1 VSRALVYGLAVAGES
16 TVRALLRRGVDVVV
30 ADDDVDGRRR
40 ALAGALDVELLDRP
54 DAAVLRDVIA
64 SCDLVSPAPGVPE
77 THAVVAA
84 ARSAGVEVVSEIELA
99 YRWEQERPGGPRP
112 MLAITGTD
120 GKTTTTLLAVEMLR
134 AGGVRTIDA
143 GNTSTPLVDA
153 ITMDLDAFVV
163 ECTSFRLAW
172 TPTFR
177 AEGAAWLNLAPD
189 HLNWHR
195 SMATYEAA
203 KAQVWANQ
211 EPHDVAVG
219 FVDDPI
225 VMRRLR
231 SAPARQVTFGASGA
245 DYRVEH
251 GHLVGPG
258 GAIAS
263 VSAMRRS
270 LPHDLTNALA
280 ASALVLETGLADGE
294 AIVSA
299 LASFTGHR
307 IVSNTSGRGTTSRG
321 TTIRR
326 RPLLTRGRR
335 RPVVR
340 SPRADRRRVRQGR
353 RPDSDGGR
361 RHPRRRGHRDGR
373 YRRCRRRSVRL
384 GASRRDRG
392 GSRRGGR
399 ARGEHRRTG
408 SDRPPVTRMCELRPV
423 HGFRGPRRT
432 ISDHWCS
439 SVSTSTRWSTRC
451 RRPARTERGPN
462 DQHDQRRRSSARNAR
477 STARRRS
484 GAGPRQTHPGPRR
497 TVGQP

>member
-1 VSRALVYGLAVAGES
+1 VYGLAVAGES
-16 TVRALLRRGVDVVV
+16 TVRALLRHGVDVVV

-40 ALAGALDVELLDRP
+40 ALAGELDVELLDRP
-54 DAAVLRDVIA
+54 DAGVLRDVIA

-99 YRWEQERPGGPRP
+99 YRWEQERSGGPRP

-231 SAPARQVTFGASGA
+231 SAPARQVTFGASSA

-251 GHLVGPG
+251 AHLVGPG
-258 GAIAS
+258 GAIAP

-280 ASALVLETGLADGE
+280 ASALVLETGLADAE

-299 LASFTGHR
+299 LASFTGPPHR
-307 IVSNTSGRGTTSRG
+307 LEHIGTWNDIAWYNDSKA
-321 TTIRR
+321 TT
-326 RPLLTRGRR
+326 PHAA
-335 RPVVR
+335 VAAVR
-340 SPRADRRRVRQGR
+340 SFDRLVLIAGGYDKGVDLTPMADDVTRVDAVIAMG
-353 RPDSDGGR
+353 DTADAVAAAFA
-361 RHPRRRGHRDGR
+361 
-373 YRRCRRRSVRL
+373 SVRHVEIVADL
-384 GASRRDRG
+384 AEAVERAASIAGPGATVLLSPGCASFDQYTG
-392 GSRRGGR
+392 FE
-399 ARGEHRRTG
+399 ARGDHFRSLVLERFDVDTMVDTMPATG
-408 SDRPPVTRMCELRPV
+408 TNREGSE
-423 HGFRGPRRT
+423 
-432 ISDHWCS
+432 
-439 SVSTSTRWSTRC
+439 
-451 RRPARTERGPN
+451 
-462 DQHDQRRRSSARNAR
+462 
-477 STARRRS
+477 
-484 GAGPRQTHPGPRR
+484 
-497 TVGQP
+497 